1 VRIVSYTSPI
11 IGLAKIKKLDLL
23 KTLAGEVLIPRYV
36 YRELFGKH
44 GQEAADIE
52 EALQTFIKVVP
63 VDDMEPS
70 VAALLTQL
78 DEGER
83 QAIGL
88 ASVLGGDVLLLID
101 DDHAGREAAKRLQV
115 AVTGLVGL
123 LIFAKE
129 KGLVSQVGSLLEEL
143 REMGYWLSD
152 EVIEIA
158 KELAGECAGWTSR
171 GEYSSPFAPHAPW
184 LLRLTPHASPSF
196 GASRSLCFSP
206 NKEI

>member
-101 DDHAGREAAKRLQV
+101 DHAGREAAKRLQV
-115 AVTGLVGL
+115 AVTGLEGL

-129 KGLVSQVGSLLEEL
+129 KGLVSQVGSLLE
-143 REMGYWLSD
+143 GNCS
-152 EVIEIA
+152 
-158 KELAGECAGWTSR
+158 TPR
-171 GEYSSPFAPHAPW
+171 G
-184 LLRLTPHASPSF
+184 R
-196 GASRSLCFSP
+196 
-206 NKEI
+206 

>member
-1 VRIVSYTSPI
+1 MKIVSDTSPI
-11 IGLAKIKKLDLL
+11 IGLAKIKRLDLL
-23 KTLAGEVLIPRYV
+23 KTLAGEILIPRYV
-36 YRELFGKH
+36 HRELFGKH
-44 GQEAADIE
+44 GPEAAEIE
-52 EALQTFIKVVP
+52 KALETFIKVVP
-63 VDDMEPS
+63 IDHVEPS

-88 ASVLGGDVLLLID
+88 ASVLGGDVLLLI

-158 KELAGECAGWTSR
+158 KELAGE
-171 GEYSSPFAPHAPW
+171 
-184 LLRLTPHASPSF
+184 
-196 GASRSLCFSP
+196 
-206 NKEI
+206 